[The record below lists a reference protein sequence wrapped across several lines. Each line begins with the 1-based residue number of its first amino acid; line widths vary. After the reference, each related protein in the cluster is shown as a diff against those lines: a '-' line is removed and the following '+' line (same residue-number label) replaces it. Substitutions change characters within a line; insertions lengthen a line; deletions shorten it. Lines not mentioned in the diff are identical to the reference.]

1 TFRDT
6 PYIDEIEVSLSMEI
20 VKTFS
25 LEKYKG

>member
-1 TFRDT
+1 M
-6 PYIDEIEVSLSMEI
+6 DEIEVNLSMEI